1 VSPALLFSEAVR
13 SLPVAIFTVTSDGL
27 VIGANATAMKTA
39 GLSRLQP
46 GLELTAIVD
55 CPREQLLAHLRSW
68 SRSRSHVPGK
78 LIWRTPEGPKP
89 RKLSAW
95 CARPGTA
102 SEPAVVILRCESE
115 GDRRSRFA
123 ALNDQIDVL
132 RKEVR
137 ARQEIE
143 AGLADTIASRD
154 AFVAIAAHELRNPL
168 NVFQLTLQLLY
179 RLSDASAPAPP
190 TDIRGLLRKLK
201 VQLDRITSLVERL
214 LDVGRIR
221 AGMLQLEREAINLAD
236 LVREVSNRFL
246 DLHPDLPLSL
256 QVQSEVNGNWDRLRL
271 DQTISNIVSNAFK
284 YGLRKPIEIT
294 VGTRDDF
301 AFVSVEDHGIG
312 VMPDDIERIF
322 DRFERA
328 VPPSNIEGLGL
339 GLWIAKR
346 IVEAHGGTIEA
357 SGRPGHGAT
366 FTVRLPVT

>member
-1 VSPALLFSEAVR
+1 VSHALLFSEAVR

-27 VIGANATAMKTA
+27 VIDANAAAMKVC
-39 GLSRLQP
+39 GLRHIDP
-46 GLELTAIVD
+46 GLELSALVD
-55 CPREQLLAHLRSW
+55 CPRDQLLAHLRSW
-68 SRSRSHVPGK
+68 SRSRSNVPGK
-78 LIWRTPEGPKP
+78 LVWRSPDGLKP

-95 CARPGTA
+95 CARPGSP
-102 SEPAVVILRCESE
+102 SEPAIVILRCESE
-115 GDRRSRFA
+115 GDRRSRFV

-132 RKEVR
+132 RREVR
-137 ARQEIE
+137 ARREIE

-179 RLSDASAPAPP
+179 RLSDATAPAPP

-221 AGMLQLEREAINLAD
+221 VGMLQLEREPLNLGD
-236 LVREVSNRFL
+236 LVREISNRFL

-256 QVQSEVNGNWDRLRL
+256 QVEADVNGNWDRLRL
-271 DQTISNIVSNAFK
+271 DQTISNIVSNALK
-284 YGLRKPIEIT
+284 YGLRKPIEIS
-294 VGTRDDF
+294 VGSSGDL
-301 AFVSVEDHGIG
+301 AFVSVKDHGIG
-312 VMPDDIERIF
+312 LMPYDIERIF

-328 VPPSNIEGLGL
+328 VPPSNVEGLGL

-346 IVEAHGGTIEA
+346 IVEAHRGTIEA
-357 SGRPGHGAT
+357 TGRPGEGAT
-366 FTVRLPVT
+366 FTVRLPVA

>member
-1 VSPALLFSEAVR
+1 VNRALLFSEAVR
-13 SLPVAIFTVTSDGL
+13 SLPVPIFTVTSDGL
-27 VIGANATAMKTA
+27 VIDANAAAMKVC
-39 GLSRLQP
+39 GLSRLDP
-46 GLELTAIVD
+46 GLELTALVD
-55 CPREQLLAHLRSW
+55 CPRDRLLAHLRSW

-78 LIWRTPEGPKP
+78 LIWRTPDGLKP

-95 CARPGTA
+95 CAHPGSP
-102 SEPAVVILRCESE
+102 SEPAMVILRCESE
-115 GDRRSRFA
+115 GDRRSRFV
-123 ALNDQIDVL
+123 ALNDQIEAL

-179 RLSDASAPAPP
+179 RLSDNSGATPP
-190 TDIRGLLRKLK
+190 TDIRALLRKLK

-221 AGMLQLEREAINLAD
+221 AGMLQLEREPLNLGD
-236 LVREVSNRFL
+236 LVKEVSNRFL
-246 DLHPDLPLSL
+246 DLHPDLALSL
-256 QVQSEVNGNWDRLRL
+256 QVQAEVSGEWDRLRL
-271 DQTISNIVSNAFK
+271 DQTISNIVANALK

-294 VGTRDDF
+294 VGSSGDA
-301 AFVSVEDHGIG
+301 AFVSVKDHGIG
-312 VMPDDIERIF
+312 LKPDDLERIF

-328 VPPSNIEGLGL
+328 VPPSNVEGLGL

-346 IVEAHGGTIEA
+346 IVEAHRGTIEA
-357 SGRPGHGAT
+357 TGRPGQGAT
-366 FTVRLPVT
+366 FTVRLPIA